1 MSDKNDEKETTNGTI
16 TEESTAYGDIKI
28 NHNVVA
34 SIVRIAALEVD
45 GVDAVAGGSFVDNVR
60 EIFKPDHAISVSE
73 NEGGQ
78 YVIEVRLIMRFGV
91 ELAKVAMKVQESV
104 REQIKT
110 MTMKDVGQVDVII
123 DGVRNNEGQMT
134 EIADYQADT
143 IN

>member
-1 MSDKNDEKETTNGTI
+1 MREKKEKKEMTNGTI
-16 TEESTAYGDIKI
+16 TEETTAYGDIKI

-34 SIVRIAALEVD
+34 SIVRLAALEVD

-60 EIFKPDHAISVSE
+60 EIFKPDHAIAVSE

-110 MTMKDVGQVDVII
+110 MTMKDVGQIDVII
-123 DGVRNNEGQMT
+123 DGVRNNEGEMT
-134 EIADYQADT
+134 EMADYQADT

>member
-1 MSDKNDEKETTNGTI
+1 MSDKKEQKETPNGVV
-16 TEESTAYGDIKI
+16 TEETTAYGDIKI

-34 SIVRIAALEVD
+34 SIVRLAALEVD

-60 EIFKPDHAISVSE
+60 EIFKPDHAIDVSE
-73 NEGGQ
+73 NEAGQ

-91 ELAKVAMKVQESV
+91 ELAKVAMQVQEGI
-104 REQIKT
+104 REQVKT

-123 DGVRNNEGQMT
+123 DGVRSNTGEVT
-134 EIADYQADT
+134 SVSDYQTDT